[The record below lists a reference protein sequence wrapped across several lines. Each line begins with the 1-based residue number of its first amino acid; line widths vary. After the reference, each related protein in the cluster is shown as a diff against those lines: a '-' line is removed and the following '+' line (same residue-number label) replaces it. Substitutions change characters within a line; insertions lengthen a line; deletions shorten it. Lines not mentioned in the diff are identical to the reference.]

1 MNIAKNIRRTLAAL
15 VCALA
20 GFFARNIGA
29 ETAWTASSCAPA
41 DWMAL
46 DDNLLVGETGS
57 ISGAIATGY
66 STNDPDLLT
75 DASVPMTGG
84 ADRIVGFQNTASITW
99 TFAAPKTLER
109 VRVSCGY
116 LAGASYSGFT
126 VSAVEVQAFGSSA
139 WTAVNATAGQMAA
152 TSQAD
157 ILSLEL
163 ADGSG
168 VPLAE
173 GVGALRVMFGTPPT
187 GFANYCAEIEA
198 VGFAEATGPV
208 LGAFV
213 VTPAKTRARVGGSIA
228 DPGTEA
234 TACDIYLSL
243 DNAEAVKVAEG
254 VSGAFEYLVQ
264 GLTAGTAYAYELS
277 VSNNAPTARG
287 TVRSGTFTTLPA
299 DAQTMAWTTD
309 DVAPGDWTALA
320 GNLLAG
326 RTGTIGGAIATGY
339 STNDPDLLTDAF
351 VPTTGGNAHRV
362 GFQNNASIEWA
373 FDEPET
379 LERIRVSAC
388 YLDGS
393 TYTRLAITAVSVKL
407 ADSDTWDAL
416 GVEAL
421 SDIGGRSQNVVLCA
435 SLSDSETGCLSR
447 RVVGLKIAFGNVGAL
462 ASYCVEIEAVGHA
475 SADDP
480 VPPEF
485 AAPSVDILSAT
496 RAAVSASLSDLG
508 GRATRASVCFAYGT
522 SPDALG
528 ASECLAASA
537 AAGMAYG
544 KTLTGLAPET
554 TYYYAF
560 FATNDVTDVGATVTG
575 SFTTPVAATV
585 ACALE
590 IPAGVSVKAGGLTY
604 TASTTFQMPK
614 GDEVVFEAVPA
625 AGYKFLYWEG
635 AVSGIVG
642 MSNPLAFASEE
653 ACTLKPVV
661 APDLPPAT
669 FVWRGGDGDW
679 ADGANWDVGRVPT
692 SGDAVVIASGT
703 CSASNWVCVGS
714 IALSG
719 TGRLNIGMDARDGVD
734 EVGGVIAGDITLS
747 DSSRLDV
754 ALPNGNRR
762 GRLKVGGDLALSDS
776 AELHVAAG
784 PVDGREFTLAR
795 GCGFVAVGGTFAI
808 TGSAKFVP
816 CCDQYTGGGVVTTA
830 ERFALAAGA
839 SVEAVSLGYAW
850 FADRDPNSCAPGSP
864 TGTKGNSGW
873 YGSSYG
879 GQGDTYG
886 GGTGIRGNG
895 GIEPY
900 GFSNAPVHPG
910 SHKYNDQ
917 QKNND
922 PTAGGGNVRVHA
934 ARVALAGTIDVTTE
948 AVRTSGAPSGGGI
961 WITASKRLD
970 VGATARLLAKG
981 GNSAQKFGNG
991 NGGGGRIAFGLRLEE
1006 EELSVLAATGELPA
1020 GSKAVIGGEEEF
1032 LAAYPGTTISL
1043 EGGQAANEP
1052 DEPLEVCR
1060 GTFRF
1065 LVGPKTPGLVIQL
1078 R

>member
-1 MNIAKNIRRTLAAL
+1 MSKTILCRLLLAL
-15 VCALA
+15 VGACALDL
-20 GFFARNIGA
+20 RA
-29 ETAWTASSCAPA
+29 ETAWTTGSCAPS
-41 DWMAL
+41 DWVAL
-46 DDNLLVGETGS
+46 SGNLLAGQHGT

-75 DASVPMTGG
+75 DGIVPTGSG
-84 ADRIVGFQNTASITW
+84 SGFRVGFQNNASIAW
-99 TFAAPKTLER
+99 TFAAPKTLDQ
-109 VRVSCGY
+109 VRVSSGY
-116 LAGASYSGFT
+116 LDSVGYSGFT
-126 VSAVEVQAFGSSA
+126 VSSVEVQAFGASA
-139 WTAVNATAGQMAA
+139 WTALNTAAGQMAD
-152 TSQAD
+152 TRQGE
-157 ILSLEL
+157 ILSLVL

-168 VPLAE
+168 APLAA
-173 GVGALRVMFGTPPT
+173 GIGALRVTFGTPPV
-187 GFANYCAEIEA
+187 GFASYCVEIEA
-198 VGFAEATGPV
+198 VGSAEATGPV
-208 LGAFV
+208 VGSLDVA
-213 VTPAKTRARVGGSIA
+213 PAKTKATVSGSIA
-228 DPGTEA
+228 DPGTDA
-234 TACDIYLSL
+234 TACDVYLSL
-243 DNAEAVKVAEG
+243 DSAEAVKIAEG
-254 VSGAFEYLVQ
+254 VTGAFEYRIP
-264 GLTAGTAYAYELS
+264 GLTAGTTYAYELC
-277 VSNNAPTARG
+277 VSNNAPTAG
-287 TVRSGTFTTLPA
+287 ITVRSGTFTTLAA
-299 DAQTMAWTTD
+299 DAQTMAWTTG
-309 DVAPGDWTALA
+309 DVAPGDWTALS

-339 STNDPDLLTDAF
+339 STNDPDLLTDAS
-351 VPTTGGNAHRV
+351 VPTTGGNDYRV
-362 GFQNNASIEWA
+362 GFQNNASIEWV
-373 FDEPET
+373 FDDPKT
-379 LERIRVSAC
+379 VERLRVSAC

-393 TYTRLAITAVSVKL
+393 AYTRLAISAVSVKL
-407 ADSDTWDAL
+407 AGSDTWDAL
-416 GVEAL
+416 DAGAF
-421 SDIGGRSQNVVLCA
+421 SDIGGRNQNVVLCA
-435 SLSDSETGCLSR
+435 SLSDSEAGYLSR
-447 RVVGLKIAFGNVGAL
+447 NVVGLKIAFGNVGAL
-462 ASYCVEIEAVGHA
+462 ASYCAEIEAVGHA

-485 AAPSVDILSAT
+485 AAPTVDVLSAT
-496 RAAVSASLSDLG
+496 RVAVSASLSDLG
-508 GRATRASVCFAYGT
+508 GRATTASVFFAYGT

-537 AAGMAYG
+537 SAGMSYG
-544 KTLTGLAPET
+544 TTLTGLVPET

-560 FATNDVTDVGATVTG
+560 FATNDVTDVGATVAG
-575 SFTTPVAATV
+575 SFTMPAATTV

-590 IPAGVSVKAGGLTY
+590 IPAGVSVRADGVTY
-604 TASTTFQMPK
+604 AESTTIQLPK

-635 AVSGIVG
+635 AVSGLAG
-642 MSNPLAFASEE
+642 MANPLTFASEA
-653 ACTLKPVV
+653 ACTLRPVV
-661 APDLPPAT
+661 APDLEPTT
-669 FVWRGGDGDW
+669 FIWNGSDGEW
-679 ADGANWDVGRVPT
+679 ANGANWNVGRVPGP
-692 SGDAVVIASGT
+692 GDAVVIAAGT
-703 CSASNWVCVGS
+703 CSVSNWVYVGS

-719 TGRLNIGMDARDGVD
+719 TGSLNVGMDAKDNVD
-734 EVGGVIAGDITLS
+734 EVGGVIAGDVTIA
-747 DSSRLDV
+747 DSARLDV

-762 GRLKVGGDLALSDS
+762 GRLEIGGDLTLSGS

-784 PVDGREFTLAR
+784 PVDGRAFTLAT
-795 GCGFVAVGGTFAI
+795 GCGFVTVGGTFAI
-808 TGSAKFVP
+808 NGAAKFVP

-830 ERFALAAGA
+830 ERFTLAANA

-850 FADRDPNSCAPGSP
+850 FGDRDPVSCAPGAP

-900 GFSNAPVHPG
+900 GFANAPIHPG

-922 PTAGGGNVRVHA
+922 PTAGGGNVRIHA
-934 ARVALAGTIDVTTE
+934 DRVLLAGTIDVTTE

-961 WITASKRLD
+961 WITAAKRLD
-970 VGATARLLAKG
+970 VRPSAQLLAKG

-991 NGGGGRIAFGLRLEE
+991 NGGGGRIAFGLKLTEE
-1006 EELSVLAATGELPA
+1006 EIAVLAATGELPA
-1020 GSKAVIGGEEEF
+1020 EAEVDIGGEAEF

-1065 LVGPKTPGLVIQL
+1065 LYGTKILPTVIVV